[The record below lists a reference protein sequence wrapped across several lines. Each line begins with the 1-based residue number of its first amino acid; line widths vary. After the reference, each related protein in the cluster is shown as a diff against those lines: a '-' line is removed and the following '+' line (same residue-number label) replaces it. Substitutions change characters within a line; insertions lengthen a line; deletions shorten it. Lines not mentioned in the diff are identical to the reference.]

1 MEPWHNPKEGKP
13 LPYLLPGK
21 YNKLLCLRQLLRIL
35 SGSSEPDLVYRG
47 KKDVF
52 PAQFRRSIYELL
64 LEIPDP
70 TLLSAGRKS
79 DRKLKPGQKAI
90 LSVKAWSLMGPG
102 AFSLMRCA
110 SSMGRQWDANSL
122 KAKREAD
129 TGGQG
134 SCAGEETQ
142 TMQWQTLNC
151 WGLAASGFKYKEQH
165 PGPAWHVPGLSDNTP
180 CQDGCAPMPHP
191 QSRFSR
197 HWVNSSSKKQ
207 TKYY

>member
-1 MEPWHNPKEGKP
+1 MRQDFHIWSSRGCPEQGRWSGEDTQMTVLSSPFSDCALAMETWHNPKEGKP
-13 LPYLLPGK
+13 LPYLPTRKTQQITGFK
-21 YNKLLCLRQLLRIL
+21 AVAENIKWELRARF
-35 SGSSEPDLVYRG
+35 GVRG
-47 KKDVF
+47 GGGGDVF
-52 PAQFRRSIYELL
+52 PAQFHRSIYELL

-110 SSMGRQWDANSL
+110 SSTGRQWDANSL

-142 TMQWQTLNC
+142 TMQWQTELL
-151 WGLAASGFKYKEQH
+151 GSGGFR
-165 PGPAWHVPGLSDNTP
+165 L
-180 CQDGCAPMPHP
+180 
-191 QSRFSR
+191 
-197 HWVNSSSKKQ
+197 
-207 TKYY
+207 